1 MGIPE
6 GETRRIDRFYVYG
19 ITAGASVFAYIWLL
33 IILKISSEGVVDLW
47 EAIVTFLFFPV
58 LVIIAYMAD
67 RNLLCFQ
74 RTAEVDKEGQI
85 MNYNPDTA
93 EGIELITPKAGKG
106 DVAVVQQFMRSIE
119 NPHDIDESTAAA
131 ALATKLQGPEKHRSR
146 AWYRVHATRML
157 TAGAKIEPNNKAQK
171 VGPHKIIAR
180 SSNEPVFSEDADF
193 CVGQRKKFSKKLF
206 GI

>member
-19 ITAGASVFAYIWLL
+19 ITAAASVFAYIWLL
-33 IILKISSEGVVDLW
+33 IILKISTEGVVDLW

-74 RTAEVDKEGQI
+74 RTQDVDKEGQVL
-85 MNYNPDTA
+85 NYNPDTA
-93 EGIELITPKAGKG
+93 EGIELMAPKSGKG

-131 ALATKLQGPEKHRSR
+131 ALATKLQGGAQQHRSR

-157 TAGAKIEPNNKAQK
+157 TAGAKIEPNNKTQK
-171 VGPHKIIAR
+171 VCPSRNLATFLPGHFNFDNNVLLAT
-180 SSNEPVFSEDADF
+180 V
-193 CVGQRKKFSKKLF
+193 
-206 GI
+206 